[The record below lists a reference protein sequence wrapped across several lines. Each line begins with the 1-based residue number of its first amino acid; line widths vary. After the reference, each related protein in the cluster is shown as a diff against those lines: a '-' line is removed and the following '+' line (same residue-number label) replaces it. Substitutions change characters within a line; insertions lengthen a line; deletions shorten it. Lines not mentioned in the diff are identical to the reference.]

1 MWSLGCILGEMLLGK
16 PLFPGSST
24 INQVERIMATL
35 PAPTEEDL
43 ISVSAGYGTNLL
55 DKSPVGPKRS
65 LKDLLPETSKEALDL
80 IYNLIMFN
88 PTHRLTAVEALE
100 HPYVASFHRK
110 GNEPSRTTSVV
121 PLLRDDIQ
129 LSVEEYRNKLYA
141 MMDEKHRKH
150 KNMRVPYF
158 HLNLYL
164 ISSKAR
170 VRRLSEHIRK
180 ETYNNN
186 STNNGNFVV
195 GQGDAT
201 TGKNLRSSCGDLRN
215 NKNNLLQA
223 TQQTNG
229 KNATSQYGYNLSNGD
244 LRNLPTGTTK
254 SCLCLSQQN
263 QHLSKSQR
271 SIQSDQ
277 MTAYDANIRS
287 NQLEGVS
294 RTKLRRG
301 NCDRQIRST
310 QHQRPPIVNNNIDRS
325 NGSVFN
331 ETNNSK
337 LGLLRYTK
345 NLTTMLNNNNNT
357 NNRITKH
364 FVTTS
369 PSNQN
374 ILNGIS
380 NSSNSGGSASSSEL
394 HAPRRSTSQYQI
406 VKNYL
411 NQSLP
416 LHASSAQHQHRQQKE
431 QQYYY
436 QQLKQP
442 QIESQGSE
450 KVRSKLEKLNLIDKY
465 RIKSSTLKKPE
476 LSKIHT
482 RHSFGGFSVMNDR
495 KNSIEISTQTIDS
508 TNQSHGIITASVYK
522 DLRNGIIRW

>member
-100 HPYVASFHRK
+100 HPYVAR
-110 GNEPSRTTSVV
+110 
-121 PLLRDDIQ
+121 
-129 LSVEEYRNKLYA
+129 
-141 MMDEKHRKH
+141 
-150 KNMRVPYF
+150 
-158 HLNLYL
+158 
-164 ISSKAR
+164 SKAR